1 MDEHGFVIENIDST
15 IIAQRPKMRP
25 HIDQMRENIAKALG
39 IEVERVNVKATT
51 EEGLGFTGSG
61 EGISS
66 QAICLL
72 QKLTDLSSIDVA
84 APSGCTGCSGCR
96 GCQKG

>member
-1 MDEHGFVIENIDST
+1 
-15 IIAQRPKMRP
+15 
-25 HIDQMRENIAKALG
+25 MRENIAAALG
-39 IEVERVNVKATT
+39 IELSQINVKATT

-72 QKLTDLSSIDVA
+72 TSPIELHTTNVTFNTGEAKGKSCCG
-84 APSGCTGCSGCR
+84 GCE
-96 GCQKG
+96 Q